1 MREPGTAEIGLR
13 SDREKN
19 MSLFP
24 TSKAANGLQ
33 ASCADGLETDGVLV
47 RPIGGQ
53 IYLIEETDLA
63 DLPAEAMQ
71 PRLSGLIS
79 RH

>member
-1 MREPGTAEIGLR
+1 
-13 SDREKN
+13 

-24 TSKAANGLQ
+24 TGQAAKATGNEH
-33 ASCADGLETDGVLV
+33 ADCIPETDGVLV

-53 IYLIEETDLA
+53 VYLIEETDLA
-63 DLPAEAMQ
+63 DLPSEARQ

>member
-1 MREPGTAEIGLR
+1 M
-13 SDREKN
+13 N

-24 TSKAANGLQ
+24 TGQAAKAIRTAHID
-33 ASCADGLETDGVLV
+33 CAPETDGVLV
-47 RPIGGQ
+47 RPISGQ
-53 IYLIEETDLA
+53 IYLVEETDLA
-63 DLPAEAMQ
+63 DLPAEARQ

>member
-1 MREPGTAEIGLR
+1 
-13 SDREKN
+13 

-24 TSKAANGLQ
+24 TGQAAKSTRNEHVD
-33 ASCADGLETDGVLV
+33 CIPETDGVLV

-53 IYLIEETDLA
+53 VYLIEETDLA
-63 DLPAEAMQ
+63 DPPADARQ
-71 PRLSGLIS
+71 TRLSGLIS